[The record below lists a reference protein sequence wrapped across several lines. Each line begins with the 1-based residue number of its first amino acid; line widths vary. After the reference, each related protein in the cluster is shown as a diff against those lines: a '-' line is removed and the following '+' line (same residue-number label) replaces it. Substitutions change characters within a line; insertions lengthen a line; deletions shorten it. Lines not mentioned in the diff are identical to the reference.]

1 MHNVELLAPARDL
14 EELKVNINN
23 GANAVYIGGEVF
35 GIKSQNKDFSNAEMI
50 EGIEFALSCILSN
63 ILFIGFPPKLF
74 HNVFFETLSTFR
86 CIYI

>member
-50 EGIEFALSCILSN
+50 EGIEFAHKRQSKVYVVVN
-63 ILFIGFPPKLF
+63 II
-74 HNVFFETLSTFR
+74 
-86 CIYI
+86 